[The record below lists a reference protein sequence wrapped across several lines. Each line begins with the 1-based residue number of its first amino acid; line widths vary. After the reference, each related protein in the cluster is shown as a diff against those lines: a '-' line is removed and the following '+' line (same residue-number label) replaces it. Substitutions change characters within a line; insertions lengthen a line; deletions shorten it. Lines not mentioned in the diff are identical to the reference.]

1 MRVIFEIG
9 EGSVETGFPVRV
21 RIGEQGRPDSENFS
35 GRLPPALLV
44 KRNYENWQ
52 TIYRHLPVNWL
63 ITLPESQITNVST
76 IEACNQAAQ
85 DFLSSF
91 NEWLNKPS
99 VRQLERRISRR
110 VDNWKNTR
118 FILQT
123 QDSLLQRL
131 PWHLWDFF
139 QLDDDQPEIV
149 VSPEY
154 ELSNKK
160 LKTQQLTTP
169 VKILAVLG
177 YGHGIDIQQD
187 LQALGQILPGAIIEP
202 LREPSCPGLRNK
214 LWTPSW
220 DILFFAGHSC
230 SQQDASCG
238 EIQINANESLPLDNL
253 RNTLKHAVQ
262 KGLKLAIFNSCDGL
276 GLARNLADARI
287 SYTIVMREPVPDIIA
302 QHFLEY
308 FLTAFAAGES
318 LYASVQQARARLQE
332 EWENQYP
339 CASWLPVIFQNT
351 AAAELKYPRQHQQ
364 QNWKKV
370 ALRTAIVISAIV
382 GFGMIS
388 WRVLDEFQSRARFSD
403 GNKILVKTFTT
414 SYKQEGVKAYRQK
427 NYKLAT
433 SKFQQSL
440 QQYPN
445 DPETLI
451 YLNNSKIGHELALT
465 IGVPVPIGTNPNVA
479 QEILRGVAQ
488 AQQEINNQGGMNGKL
503 LKVKIAN
510 DDNNPDIAVK
520 VADRFV
526 QDKDNIL
533 AVVGHNSSD
542 ASLPASDKYQARK
555 LVMISPTSSSTRL
568 TDRPHGTDGNYI
580 YRTVISFT
588 TIADALAEYAKTTG
602 KNRISTCN
610 DSNAADQSFKNDFE
624 KAIAQKGGQLINI
637 NCDFASKNF
646 QPKTIIKNAKDVDAI
661 LLNPQ
666 VNRMDKAIALAKE
679 NQGKITLLGNPSLQ
693 TKNTLAAGD
702 AVNGMVVPVP
712 WHGSVSPDKNFVQN
726 AYKLWGDKDLVTWR
740 TATAFDA
747 TQAIAA
753 AFKQKDTRE
762 GVQQAL
768 SSGTFSLQGATG
780 TIKFLPSGDRVG
792 NAVLVEVK
800 RNPKASTGYSF
811 EPKDSMESRISLGEK
826 ILVQDNPSNEK
837 QLGVQ
842 AFAAGDYD
850 NAIAHFQASV
860 QKMPND
866 PESRIYLL
874 NASAARSAKIL
885 KIAVSVPIGSNLNVA
900 KEILQGVAQAQDE
913 VNKQGGIRGHLL
925 QVEIASDGNNRNIA
939 EKLANS
945 LVADQKIL
953 AVIAHN
959 GSDASVVACP
969 IYQQRKLVN
978 IYPTL
983 FSFKLLGC
991 GSYIFRTAPNIRSI
1005 AEALSSYA
1013 INNLN
1018 QRNLAICVDGRVI
1031 NPQSLQ
1037 DEFSYA
1043 INKDGGKLVN
1053 ITCDFS
1059 ALDFNPNK
1067 VITDA
1072 IKSGADGLVLAPHVD
1087 RINKAL
1093 DLAAAN
1099 KGRLKLFGSPT
1110 LYTSQTLQQGRSDV
1124 NGLEL
1129 VVPWHPEKNLK
1140 NNFAKNAQQLWGSPV
1155 TWRSA
1160 TSYDA
1165 AVAIISGLQ
1174 QSTTREELQKVLHNP
1189 NFSPDG
1195 ATGKIQFSQSGV
1207 KRSSAVG
1214 NRNIKNDVVL
1224 VKIKP
1229 SSTSPTG
1236 YKFFLNSP

>member
-9 EGSVETGFPVRV
+9 EGSFEKGFPVRV
-21 RIGEQGRPDSENFS
+21 RISEEGKPHSDDFS
-35 GRLPPALLV
+35 GRLPPALTV
-44 KRNYENWQ
+44 KVNYENWQ
-52 TIYRHLPVNWL
+52 TIYRHLPANWL

-76 IEACNQAAQ
+76 LEDCNQAAQ
-85 DFLSSF
+85 KFLSSF
-91 NEWLNKPS
+91 NEWLNQPS
-99 VRQLERRISRR
+99 VRELERQILPK
-110 VDNWKNTR
+110 VGNLQDVR

-123 QDSLLQRL
+123 QDSLLRRL
-131 PWHLWDFF
+131 PWHLWDLFSHPK
-139 QLDDDQPEIV
+139 PEII
-149 VSPEY
+149 VSSEY
-154 ELSNKK
+154 EPSKKK
-160 LKTQQLTTP
+160 LRTP

-177 YGHGIDIQQD
+177 DSQGIKIKQD
-187 LQALGQILPGAIIEP
+187 LKALEEKLPGATIKPLIEP
-202 LREPSCPGLRNK
+202 SSQELRNQ
-214 LWTPSW
+214 LWTETW

-230 SQQDASCG
+230 SKQGDTWG
-238 EIQINANESLPLDNL
+238 EIQINDNESLPLENL
-253 RNTLKHAVQ
+253 RHSLRHAVVK

-287 SYTIVMREPVPDIIA
+287 PYTIVMREPVPDIVA

-339 CASWLPVIFQNT
+339 CASWLPVIFQNP
-351 AAAELKYPRQHQQ
+351 AAAELKYPRQRQQ

-370 ALRTAIVISAIV
+370 ALQTAFVISAVV
-382 GFGMIS
+382 GCGVIL
-388 WRVLDEFQSRARFSD
+388 WRVIDEFQSRDRFSYGD
-403 GNKILVKTFTT
+403 KILVNTFTT
-414 SYKQEGVKAYRQK
+414 PYKQKGVKAFSQE
-427 NYKLAT
+427 NYKLAIT
-433 SKFQQSL
+433 KFEQSL
-440 QQYPN
+440 LQYRN

-451 YLNNSKIGHELALT
+451 YLNNAKIGNQPALT

-510 DDNNPDIAVK
+510 DDNNPDIALQ

-526 QDKDNIL
+526 QEKDIL
-533 AVVGHNSSD
+533 TVVGHNSSD
-542 ASLPASDKYQARK
+542 ASLPASEKYQAGK
-555 LVMISPTSSSTRL
+555 LVMISPTSNSIRL
-568 TDRPHGTDGNYI
+568 TDRIDHSNGNYI

-588 TIADALAEYAKTTG
+588 TIADSLTEYAKTTG
-602 KNRISTCN
+602 KTKILICN
-610 DSNAADQSFKNDFE
+610 DSKGADQSSEQAFVRTMENKHL
-624 KAIAQKGGQLINI
+624 QQINNI
-637 NCDFASKNF
+637 QCDFAAKNF
-646 QPKTIIKNAKDVDAI
+646 QPETIIKNAKEKGVDAI

-666 VNRMDKAIALAKE
+666 VDRIDKAIAFAKA

-693 TKNTLAAGD
+693 TLGTLDAGS
-702 AVNGMVVPVP
+702 ALNGMVMAVP
-712 WHGSVSPDKNFVQN
+712 WHAAVSPDKNFVQN
-726 AYKLWGDKDLVTWR
+726 ANNLWREPDSITWR

-747 TQAIAA
+747 TKAIAA
-753 AFKQKDTRE
+753 ALKQKGGTRSA
-762 GVQQAL
+762 VQQVL
-768 SSGTFSLQGATG
+768 SGDFSLQGATG
-780 TIKFLPSGDRVG
+780 TIRFLSWGDRAGDRVG
-792 NAVLVEVK
+792 NAVLIEVK
-800 RNPKASTGYSF
+800 RNPKASTGYTF
-811 EPKDSMESRISLGEK
+811 EPKDSMESRMSLGEK
-826 ILVQDNPSNEK
+826 ILVKDNPSNEK

-842 AFAAGDYD
+842 AFAVEDYD
-850 NAIAHFQASV
+850 KAIAHFQASV

-866 PESRIYLL
+866 PESRIYLQ
-874 NASAARSAKIL
+874 NASAARSDKIL
-885 KIAVSVPIGSNLNVA
+885 KIAVSVQIGSNLNVA

-913 VNKQGGIRGHLL
+913 INQKGGIRGHLL

-945 LVADQKIL
+945 LVADQKIF
-953 AVIAHN
+953 AVIGHN
-959 GSDASVVACP
+959 GSDASVAACP
-969 IYQQRKLVN
+969 IYQQGKLVN

-991 GSYIFRTAPNIRSI
+991 GSYTFRTAPNIRSI

-1018 QRNLAICVDGRVI
+1018 QRNLAICVDEKTI
-1031 NPQSLQ
+1031 NHQSLR
-1037 DEFSYA
+1037 DEFSYP
-1043 INKDGGKLVN
+1043 INKNGGKLVN

-1059 ALDFNPNK
+1059 APDFNPNQ
-1067 VITDA
+1067 VIADA

-1140 NNFAKNAQQLWGSPV
+1140 NNFAKNAQQLWGTPV

-1189 NFSPDG
+1189 NFYADG
-1195 ATGKIQFSQSGV
+1195 ATGKIQFSQSGD
-1207 KRSSAVG
+1207 RDM
-1214 NRNIKNDVVL
+1214 KNDVVL